1 MRYQPISE
9 QKYMHF
15 SISAVTDDDEDEFSF
30 YLTSL
35 T

>member
-1 MRYQPISE
+1 
-9 QKYMHF
+9 MHF

-35 T
+35 TSKVYEISHF